1 VSERENIRSVLG
13 KWDGHYGDKILDSLG
28 PDETL
33 LAAGPG
39 AFEGRLMGKDASV
52 GGALFVTNER
62 VIKLTENALGV
73 KENDSIPLEMISSV
87 DETTL
92 LLGLVQVRITA
103 PDTSFKGTGR
113 GMKGIASQINKARR
127 DKKERPAS
135 PNEQSATP
143 LEKLEKLGELL
154 EKGVITQA
162 EFDEKK
168 LSLLGEI

>member
-1 VSERENIRSVLG
+1 MSERDNIRKVLG
-13 KWDGHYGDKILDSLG
+13 KWDGHYGDQILSSLG

-33 LAAGPG
+33 LAAGPA
-39 AFEGRLMGKDASV
+39 AFEGRLMGKDANV

-62 VIKLTENALGV
+62 VIKMTENALGV

-92 LLGLVQVRITA
+92 LLGFVQVKITA
-103 PDTSFKGTGR
+103 PETSFKGTGR
-113 GMKGIASQINKARR
+113 GMKGIASEINKARR
-127 DKKERPAS
+127 EKKERPHV
-135 PNEQSATP
+135 PNQQPSDP
-143 LEKLEKLGELL
+143 LQKLEKLGELL
-154 EKGVITQA
+154 EKGLITQA

>member
-1 VSERENIRSVLG
+1 MSERDNVRRVLG
-13 KWDGHYGDKILDSLG
+13 KWDGQFGDKIVDSLG

-33 LAAGPG
+33 LAAGP
-39 AFEGRLMGKDASV
+39 AVFEGRLMGKDSSV

-62 VIKLTENALGV
+62 VIKMTENALGV

-92 LLGLVQVRITA
+92 LLGLVQVKITA

-113 GMKGIASQINKARR
+113 GMKGIASEINKARR
-127 DKKERPAS
+127 EKKERPEAPNQQS
-135 PNEQSATP
+135 PDP
-143 LEKLEKLGELL
+143 LQKLERLGELL
-154 EKGVITQA
+154 EKGLITQA
-162 EFDEKK
+162 EFDQKK

>member
-1 VSERENIRSVLG
+1 MSERDNIRRVLG
-13 KWDGHYGDKILDSLG
+13 KWDGHYGDKILDSLD

-62 VIKLTENALGV
+62 VIKMTENALGV

-92 LLGLVQVRITA
+92 LLGLVQVKITA
-103 PDTSFKGTGR
+103 PDTSLKGTGR
-113 GMKGIASQINKARR
+113 GLKGIASEINKARR
-127 DKKERPAS
+127 EKKERPDG
-135 PNEQSATP
+135 PNERSSDP
-143 LEKLEKLGELL
+143 LQKLEKLGELL
-154 EKGVITQA
+154 EKGLITQA
-162 EFDEKK
+162 EFDQKK
-168 LSLLGEI
+168 VTLLGEI